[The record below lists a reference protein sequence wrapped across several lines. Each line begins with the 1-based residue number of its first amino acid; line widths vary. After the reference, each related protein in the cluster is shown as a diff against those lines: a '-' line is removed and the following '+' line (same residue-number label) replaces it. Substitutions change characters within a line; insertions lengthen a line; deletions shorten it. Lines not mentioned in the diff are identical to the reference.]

1 MMNSRLMLATALL
14 ALMGSCIT
22 KPEEAPHPDEARIR
36 AEIAAKAVIDHANA
50 NELTLQGYLLDA
62 KAEQSRFVEMGD
74 TAATEAF
81 RVSFESYIRQ
91 HNDSLAKALF

>member
-14 ALMGSCIT
+14 ALMGSCST
-22 KPEEAPHPDEARIR
+22 KPEDSPHLDEARIR
-36 AEIAAKAVIDHANA
+36 AEIAANA

>member
-1 MMNSRLMLATALL
+1 MMNSQLMLATALL
-14 ALMGSCIT
+14 ALMGSCST
-22 KPEEAPHPDEARIR
+22 KPEESPHLDEARIR
-36 AEIAAKAVIDHANA
+36 AAKAVIDHANA